1 MTNDLNEAKKLLADI
16 EGSVQP
22 TYKREGVIMLIENA
36 IELMERI
43 EELEFQLSWWEANY
57 GNRIIKA
64 PTREMND
71 KFIKAVD
78 EQDNER

>member
-1 MTNDLNEAKKLLADI
+1 MTDVGEAKKLLADI

-22 TYKREGVIMLIENA
+22 TYKREGVIELLKKA
-36 IELMERI
+36 IELAEEV

-57 GNRIIKA
+57 GNDTIKA

-78 EQDNER
+78 DLDNEK

>member
-1 MTNDLNEAKKLLADI
+1 MTNDLNKAKKLLADI
-16 EGSVQP
+16 EAEDKP
-22 TYKREGVIMLIENA
+22 TYKREGVIILIENA
-36 IELMERI
+36 IELMEQI

-57 GNRIIKA
+57 GNGIIKA

-78 EQDNER
+78 EQDNKR